1 MQAKVF
7 DNWSDANKP
16 DLLPN
21 IFQKYLMTACF
32 FNFAAKL
39 FRMILHNKI
48 NREELKIRLYQE
60 NFKRIT
66 LSFYKFVAL
75 TDPSLFRDLLWIA
88 LSEMQVFGRVYVA
101 PEGINAQVSVPE
113 HHMEQFVEY
122 LESQPELS
130 GILLNKA
137 VEDDGK
143 SFYKLKIQV
152 KHKVL
157 SDGLDNN
164 TFNIYD
170 TGAHLDA
177 SSYNEKLAEPDT
189 VVVDLR
195 NHYEHEVG
203 HFEGAILPDVDNY
216 KASIPLI
223 VNMLEERKPENILL
237 YCTGGIRCEKFS
249 AYLHHK
255 GFKNVFQ
262 LKGGVI
268 NYAHQV
274 KQNGIGSKF
283 IGKNFV
289 FDDRMGERITPD
301 IIARCHQCGDPA
313 DDHINCAN
321 DACHLLFIQ
330 CEACAKTYDN
340 CCSTACSDVIKLPDS
355 VQKAL
360 RKGRVHPN
368 AHHKS
373 HQRVLHI

>member
-1 MQAKVF
+1 MV
-7 DNWSDANKP
+7 
-16 DLLPN
+16 L
-21 IFQKYLMTACF
+21 Y
-32 FNFAAKL
+32 
-39 FRMILHNKI
+39 NKI
-48 NREELKIRLYQE
+48 NREELKKRLHQE
-60 NFKRIT
+60 DFKRIT

-75 TDPSLFRDLLWIA
+75 SDPNSFRDELWVA
-88 LSEMQVFGRVYVA
+88 FSELQVFGRIYVA

-113 HHMEQFVEY
+113 HNMNAFNNY
-122 LESQPELS
+122 LESITELR

-157 SDGLDNN
+157 SDGLDNS

-170 TGAHLDA
+170 TGQHLDA
-177 SSYNEKLAEPDT
+177 VSYNEKLAEPGT
-189 VVVDLR
+189 IVVDLR

-203 HFEGAILPDVDNY
+203 HFDGAVLPDVDNY
-216 KASIPLI
+216 KESIPLI
-223 VNMLEERKPENILL
+223 VNMLEEKKPANILL

-249 AYLHHK
+249 AYLRHK
-255 GFKNVFQ
+255 GFRNVYQ

-274 KQNGIGSKF
+274 RQTGIKSKF

-289 FDDRMGERITPD
+289 FDDRMGERITTD
-301 IIARCHQCGDPA
+301 IIARCHQCGQPA
-313 DDHINCAN
+313 DQHVNCAN

-330 CEACAKTYDN
+330 CDSCASSFSG
-340 CCSTACSDVIKLPDS
+340 CCCTECMNVIKLPENI
-355 VQKAL
+355 QKEL
-360 RKGRVHPN
+360 RKGKVHPN

-373 HQRVLHI
+373 HQRVLRI